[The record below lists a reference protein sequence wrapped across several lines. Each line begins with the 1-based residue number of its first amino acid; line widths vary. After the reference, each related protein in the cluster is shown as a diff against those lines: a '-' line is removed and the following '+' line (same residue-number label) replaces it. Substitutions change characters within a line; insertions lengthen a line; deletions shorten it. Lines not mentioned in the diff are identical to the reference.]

1 MLIERLSDI
10 ERING
15 LEEKF
20 QKMTGIE
27 PFNVSSW
34 TVSEGF
40 KKKFLQ
46 CFHPPDAGNAVD
58 YVYTYSFTEELRN
71 RALIKLGVRAEDV
84 DAAMLLVLPNNTIAI
99 VNAENTSVLKQLC
112 NACLRTIPCG
122 LSAHDTLTLTSST
135 EDSLVV
141 SLQRSLTTFEGAT
154 VDPMEIPIP
163 MERFRGLSRY
173 LLMAFCALGCLTGQI
188 QPLMQFL
195 SGQKQPSDPST
206 DE

>member
-1 MLIERLSDI
+1 MISIQVIGKTPHGQLLEMLTSFFSLLGKVTTGETAPDLACK
-10 ERING
+10 NN
-15 LEEKF
+15 EKPHF
-20 QKMTGIE
+20 EIRWAQHPQQPSKDRE
-27 PFNVSSW
+27 PSA
-34 TVSEGF
+34 TVCLFADSCQLDANPFRGWN
-40 KKKFLQ
+40 
-46 CFHPPDAGNAVD
+46 PD
-58 YVYTYSFTEELRN
+58 
-71 RALIKLGVRAEDV
+71 
-84 DAAMLLVLPNNTIAI
+84 NTIAI

-195 SGQKQPSDPST
+195 SSQKQPSDPST